1 VHPVWRRLEAAR
13 APRWTAA
20 ALASFLSMGRE
31 RGVGEELAA
40 MKRNGK
46 TALGG
51 GPHRGVVG
59 GGAVLVNANAE
70 ERPRS
75 PVT

>member
-1 VHPVWRRLEAAR
+1 VDDGGSSE
-13 APRWTAA
+13 
-20 ALASFLSMGRE
+20 FLKHGERE